1 MMIIFRSEH
10 SAFNYRIVGVAL
22 HEGRVLLHKGESEDF
37 WTLPGGRAEIGEPAT
52 ETLKREMREELE
64 VEVEIERLLW
74 VVENFFT
81 YLGTSWHELA
91 LYFLMSFPHDS
102 DLLKRTSRFYGYEI
116 VEPEVITLIFE
127 WHSLDALDSVTLLPS
142 FLKQGLRALPERTEH
157 VVHTDPPN

>member
-1 MMIIFRSEH
+1 MITFKSER

-37 WTLPGGRAEIGEPAT
+37 WTLPGGRAELGEPAT

-81 YLGTSWHELA
+81 YLDRSWHELA
-91 LYFLMSFPHDS
+91 LYFLMSLPHDS
-102 DLLKRTSRFYGYEI
+102 ALQKQTSPFYGYEDLQA
-116 VEPEVITLIFE
+116 ERMLLIFE
-127 WHSLDALDSVTLLPS
+127 WHPLDSLDNITLLPS
-142 FLKQGLRALPERTEH
+142 FLKQGLKALPDQPKH
-157 VVHTDPPN
+157 VVHTDLPI